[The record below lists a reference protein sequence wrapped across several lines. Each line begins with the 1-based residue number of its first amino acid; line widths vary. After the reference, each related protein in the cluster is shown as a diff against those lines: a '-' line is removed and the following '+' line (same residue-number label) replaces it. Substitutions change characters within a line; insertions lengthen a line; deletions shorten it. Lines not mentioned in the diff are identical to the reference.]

1 MKGGFTINVEGVY
14 GDFEFFRGGGFEK
27 FLSQNK
33 TRYAEGGGSNCA
45 EIVGFF
51 ITFKRHV
58 IKLCLAATLYKL
70 SASCE
75 ICESPEKKLLVNY
88 CTQNLYCIIS

>member
-1 MKGGFTINVEGVY
+1 MWKAWSKLECLYPPDKNQNNHFVKGGFTINVEGVY
-14 GDFEFFRGGGFEK
+14 VDFEFFRGGGFET

-70 SASCE
+70 SA
-75 ICESPEKKLLVNY
+75 NW
-88 CTQNLYCIIS
+88 